1 MAEAGAPIARFN
13 DVHKSFSG
21 QAVLNGV
28 SLDIRAGETT
38 VVMGPSGAGKS
49 VLLKHVVGLLQPDSG
64 SVEFEGKRIDTL
76 GERALSPVR
85 RRIGF
90 LFQMSALFDSMNV
103 EANVAYPLDEHL
115 RLDKEDR
122 ARRVKEALRR
132 VGLDGVQAKLPAQ
145 LSGGQKKR
153 VALAR
158 AIILEPALILY
169 DEPTTGLDPIR
180 ADGIN
185 QLIVQLK
192 RDLGSSAIVVTH
204 DLASARA
211 VGDRFV
217 MLFGG
222 QIVADGVWAE
232 LQRSEHPYVQRFLAG
247 QYDPNQDGQGS
258 REPAA

>member
-1 MAEAGAPIARFN
+1 MEHGSAPIARLI
-13 DVHKSFSG
+13 DVHKSFG
-21 QAVLNGV
+21 EQAVLSGV
-28 SLDIRAGETT
+28 SLDVRPAQIT

-49 VLLKHVVGLLQPDSG
+49 VLLKHIVGLLRPDSG
-64 SVEFEGKRIDTL
+64 AVEFEGVRVDTL
-76 GERALSPVR
+76 SEKALTPVR
-85 RRIGF
+85 RRIGY

-103 EANVAYPLDEHL
+103 EANVAFPLDEHL
-115 RLDKEDR
+115 KLPKAQR
-122 ARRVKEALRR
+122 AERVREALRR

-145 LSGGQKKR
+145 LSGGQRKR

-158 AIILEPALILY
+158 AIILEPALMLY

-180 ADGIN
+180 SDGIN
-185 QLIVQLK
+185 QLIVQLS
-192 RDLGSSAIVVTH
+192 DALSAAAIVVTH

-222 QIVADGVWAE
+222 QLVADGTWDE
-232 LQRSEHPYVQRFLAG
+232 LQRSEHPYVRRFLAG
-247 QYDPNQDGQGS
+247 QYDPRQDGQGS